1 MTAYFSLILTTNKI
15 LHYAKIIAPSLAS
28 YKKTHYLCSVLKI
41 NHSILRKASIM
52 CILKK
57 MQEFAANGA
66 RVFGKASKGQ
76 YHAESEA
83 IKEIKEEIMSGSSS
97 RRDDT
102 ENRLRDR
109 RNVNA
114 DIRRS
119 LNKIVLENG

>member
-1 MTAYFSLILTTNKI
+1 MTAYFSLILTTNKT
-15 LHYAKIIAPSLAS
+15 LHHAKIIAPSLAS
-28 YKKTHYLCSVLKI
+28 YKKTRYLCSVLKI

-76 YHAESEA
+76 YHAESETV
-83 IKEIKEEIMSGSSS
+83 KEIKEEIMSGSSS

-114 DIRRS
+114 DIRKS
-119 LNKIVLENG
+119 LNKIILENG

>member
-1 MTAYFSLILTTNKI
+1 
-15 LHYAKIIAPSLAS
+15 
-28 YKKTHYLCSVLKI
+28 
-41 NHSILRKASIM
+41 M

-83 IKEIKEEIMSGSSS
+83 VKEIRKEIMSGSSN
-97 RRDDT
+97 RHDDVA
-102 ENRLRDR
+102 NRLQDR

-119 LNKIVLENG
+119 LNKIALENG